1 MIKRI
6 VIVLLFSV
14 VVYGV
19 SIAQDDLEDE
29 RFLLTFV
36 PNIQFSPLYVA
47 IEQGYAEDAGY
58 NLTIEYL
65 NEPDVVD
72 LVAAGQAN
80 FGMVSGEQVIT
91 AVSRQRPIVY
101 VYEWFQ
107 QYPVGVVLDAASD
120 ITQVSDLA
128 GKRIGLPGRFGA
140 SYSGLTTLLTA
151 NDMSERDVELQE
163 IGYVAPDVFCTGGA
177 VDAVVVYLNNEP
189 LQIQLRADA
198 GDCADVESVRVFPV
212 AESTDLVANGIITST
227 ELLERD
233 PNHVSA
239 IVMAFD
245 HGLRDV
251 INNPARAYLLSE
263 AYVEGLPLSDE
274 LREALNTLADEQ
286 DAFLADQ
293 PTREDII
300 ASRSAML
307 ETLQSTIA
315 DPAELIQFQVLLASI
330 NLWDAD
336 QLGYSDMASWEAMQ
350 TTLIELG
357 SLDDAIDLEG
367 IFTNQF
373 VDETD

>member
-6 VIVLLFSV
+6 VFVLLFSFV
-14 VVYGV
+14 FYGV
-19 SIAQDDLEDE
+19 AIAQDDLAEE

-47 IEQGYAEDAGY
+47 IEQGYFQEAGY
-58 NLTIEYL
+58 EVTVEYL

-107 QYPVGVVLDAASD
+107 QYPVGVVVDAASD
-120 ITQVSDLA
+120 IEQPSDLA

-140 SYSGLTTLLTA
+140 SYSGLTTLLMA
-151 NDMSERDVELQE
+151 NDLTERDVELQE
-163 IGYVAPDVFCTGGA
+163 IGYVAPDVFCTGGT

-198 GDCADVESVRVFPV
+198 GECGDVESVRVLPV
-212 AESTDLVANGIITST
+212 AESTDLVSNGVITST
-227 ELLERD
+227 DLLETD
-233 PNHVSA
+233 PDYVAA
-239 IVMAFD
+239 IVSGFD
-245 HGLRDV
+245 QGLRDV

-263 AYVEGLPLSDE
+263 AHVEGLPLSDT
-274 LREALNTLADEQ
+274 LREQLTTLADEQ
-286 DAFLADQ
+286 DAFLAED
-293 PTREDII
+293 PTREEIA
-300 ASRSAML
+300 ASRTTML
-307 ETLQSTIA
+307 ETLQSAIT
-315 DPAELIQFQVLLASI
+315 DPAERIQFQVLLASI
-330 NLWDAD
+330 DLWDAV
-336 QLGYSDMASWEAMQ
+336 QLGHSDIASWEAMQ
-350 TTLIELG
+350 SILLELG
-357 SLDDAIDLEG
+357 SLDDAIELDG